1 MPIDTK
7 QRLKRRK
14 SYIKHRASLCI
25 LPCPVLISVS
35 NNQTCRE
42 IRHDSEIFT
51 ARNSSI
57 SSLGENDVE
66 EDSTSP
72 SSGQLTSSEQNLYQ
86 HCSPRLNQ
94 IQAARSST
102 VSAAAKSNS
111 ITTDPII
118 SNISSDE
125 NDNEVQCAFNASK
138 YETTTFHNTL
148 PFIIDENMM
157 LANIL
162 ERNSNDEQNI
172 ILQSNGIYFT
182 FDLKKK
188 LLFLFFI

>member
-1 MPIDTK
+1 
-7 QRLKRRK
+7 
-14 SYIKHRASLCI
+14 
-25 LPCPVLISVS
+25 VS
-35 NNQTCRE
+35 T
-42 IRHDSEIFT
+42 
-51 ARNSSI
+51 
-57 SSLGENDVE
+57 
-66 EDSTSP
+66 
-72 SSGQLTSSEQNLYQ
+72 
-86 HCSPRLNQ
+86 
-94 IQAARSST
+94 
-102 VSAAAKSNS
+102 AAKSNS

-138 YETTTFHNTL
+138 YESTTFHNTL

-188 LLFLFFI
+188 FLFLFFT